1 MKFKDWIQ
9 IKHNGKSKTQIC
21 KDFSITR
28 PTLDAWMSDPEMV
41 YDQKLKQIKTVRVVK
56 QL

>member
-21 KDFSITR
+21 KDFGITR